1 MPQALNAELKINIGS
16 GLSGTPSWINIDNS
30 PTITLSRLPFGR
42 KVFKS
47 PPWPKDVRRHNVIKG
62 LPFPNES
69 VSYIYSSHTF
79 EHFTW
84 EDSLTV
90 AQECYRV
97 LRMGGVLRIVVP
109 DLRKI
114 VDEYLKD
121 DSPLASHRMLQRLS
135 LTHTLHDL
143 IHPGA
148 NHSQM
153 FDERSLMYLLRRAGF
168 AQPEASTFNQ
178 SRIPDVASIELEV
191 RARESLYVESVK

>member
-1 MPQALNAELKINIGS
+1 
-16 GLSGTPSWINIDNS
+16 
-30 PTITLSRLPFGR
+30 
-42 KVFKS
+42 VFKS

-69 VSYIYSSHTF
+69 VSFIYSSHTF
-79 EHFTW
+79 DTSHGKTH
-84 EDSLTV
+84 TV

-97 LRMGGVLRIVVP
+97 LRAGGVLRIVVP

-121 DSPLASHRMLQRLS
+121 NDPLASHRMLQRLS

-153 FDERSLMYLLRRAGF
+153 FDERSLVYLLQRAGL
-168 AQPEASTFNQ
+168 AQPEASIFNQ
-178 SRIPDVASIELEV
+178 SRIPDVALIELEV
-191 RARESLYVESVK
+191 RAREKLYVESVK